1 MHEHVSTVAIAE
13 FLLSV
18 YFARLTVVVLGG
30 GGVGA
35 LPPAAVV
42 HVGAVL
48 SDGVRAALA
57 LLGIDARHGV
67 AGPAGEWQLQA
78 VHPAVG

>member
-18 YFARLTVVVLGG
+18 NFARLMVVVLGG
-30 GGVGA
+30 GGVAA

-48 SDGVRAALA
+48 SDGVRAALRTA
-57 LLGIDARHGV
+57 GVETLHRLARL
-67 AGPAGEWQLQA
+67 AGGRQVQA
-78 VHPAVG
+78 VHPAVS